1 MRRYDEPS
9 NDLGPSSSHQT
20 YLDCIIAMRG
30 YDVREGQGVK
40 ASMCRAKSRSCFARL
55 RPWSLTYLDLIGA
68 ETSDHL
74 WGYITKKAEGFASPI
89 ISTATL
95 AVETGIGARTGTVIV
110 RK

>member
-1 MRRYDEPS
+1 MRHYDEPS
-9 NDLGPSSSHQT
+9 NDLGPSSSHQS

-30 YDVREGQGVK
+30 YDFREGQGIK
-40 ASMCRAKSRSCFARL
+40 GSMCRAKSRSCFASL

-74 WGYITKKAEGFASPI
+74 WRHITKKAEGVASAI
-89 ISTATL
+89 IGTATL
-95 AVETGIGARTGTVIV
+95 AVETGIRARAGTVIV